1 LKGLGS
7 RSCNFLFYHRR
18 PKKPFSD
25 EELEKLR
32 RACMQE
38 RDIALIEFLYSTGI
52 RASELI
58 SLNQND
64 IDFTGVVTL
73 FPI

>member
-1 LKGLGS
+1 
-7 RSCNFLFYHRR
+7 
-18 PKKPFSD
+18 
-25 EELEKLR
+25 
-32 RACMQE
+32 MQE
-38 RDIALIEFLYSTGI
+38 RDIALIEFLYSTDI

>member
-1 LKGLGS
+1 MAADPVI
-7 RSCNFLFYHRR
+7 FYFIIEDQ
-18 PKKPFSD
+18 KPFSD

-38 RDIALIEFLYSTGI
+38 HDIALIEFLYSTDI